1 MNQQAEFDFNAVPPS
16 SSTEERREASKAILE
31 RIKKLLRLA
40 ADKRGNPHEAE
51 RAAQLAFELASRYHV
66 DLAALDLD
74 DESEAIAHEFMHC
87 GERLTALRQGVLSIL
102 LNFFHVGVCVSK
114 PRVIFA
120 GRPTDIA
127 IAKYVHDFLLRAG
140 TDCLKAYDRNER
152 KERRRMTTA
161 KRAGFIA
168 GFIYGVVS
176 TLQKAS
182 DAIQLDDAKAALIV
196 AEEQAREAE
205 MDKVAPNR
213 QKVKRIETRKNKTA
227 LAHGFHAGRATKIQT
242 PIGGGGEWLAIEG

>member
-1 MNQQAEFDFNAVPPS
+1 MNEQWEFDFNAPPRS
-16 SSTEERREASKAILE
+16 ASKEDRREASAAVLE

-51 RAAQLAFELASRYHV
+51 RAAQLAFELATRYHV
-66 DLAALDLD
+66 DLAGLDLD
-74 DESEAIAHEFMHC
+74 DESEAIAHDFMHC

-102 LNFFHVGVCVSK
+102 LNFFHVSVCVSR

-127 IAKYVHDFLLRAG
+127 IAKFVHDFLLRAG
-140 TDCLKAYDRNER
+140 TDCLKAYDRAER
-152 KERRRMTTA
+152 VAKRRMTTA

-168 GFIYGVVS
+168 GFVYGVMS
-176 TLQKAS
+176 TLRQAGS
-182 DAIQLDDAKAALIV
+182 TLQLDDAKTALIC
-196 AEEQAREAE
+196 AEEKAREAE

-213 QKVKRIETRKNKTA
+213 HKVKRIETRKNQTA
-227 LAHGFHAGRATKIQT
+227 LQRGFTAGRETKIQT
-242 PIGGGGEWLAIEG
+242 PIGGGQRLALE